1 MEIKLKAQKRE
12 KGEKLSKDLLPAI
25 VYGMNFDNISIKIN
39 LNEFIKLY
47 EKAGESNLIELD
59 IEGEKGVRAL
69 VKDVQRDP
77 IKNTF
82 SHIDFY
88 KVDMDK
94 EISAEIPLEFIGE
107 SKAVKETGALL
118 VKNINEVSVECMP
131 KDLVDHID
139 IDISVLAEVGDII
152 KISDITVPQ
161 GMKILNNPDDSVA
174 TIIEPQKEE
183 VVEAVVP
190 EATEAKKPEEVK
202 DNKGAEVVKE

>member
-25 VYGMNFDNISIKIN
+25 VYGLNFDNISIKIN
-39 LNEFIKLY
+39 PNEFIKLY
-47 EKAGESNLIELD
+47 ERAGESNLIELD
-59 IEGEKGVRAL
+59 IEGEKGIKAL
-69 VKDVQRDP
+69 IKDVQRDP
-77 IKNTF
+77 IKNSF

-94 EISAEIPLEFIGE
+94 EISTEIPLEFIGE
-107 SKAVKETGALL
+107 SRAVKESGALL
-118 VKNINEVSVECMP
+118 VKNIDEISVECLP

-152 KISDITVPQ
+152 KISDISIPK
-161 GMKILNNPDDSVA
+161 GMKVLNNLDDSVA

-183 VVEAVVP
+183 VVEATTV
-190 EATEAKKPEEVK
+190 EATEIKGSEENKENKEAESKK
-202 DNKGAEVVKE
+202 D